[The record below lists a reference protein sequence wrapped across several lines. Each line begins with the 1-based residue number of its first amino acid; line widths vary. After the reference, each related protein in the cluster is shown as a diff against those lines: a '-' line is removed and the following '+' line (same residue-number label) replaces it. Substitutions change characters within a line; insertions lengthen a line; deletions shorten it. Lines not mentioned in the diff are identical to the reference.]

1 MSSHTWWSS
10 VTVVMSL
17 WIAWPTLASDNS
29 LFLFGGR
36 EHDQFLG
43 CLSCYRSETFS
54 VWNENGEYGSTTNEN
69 SIWNQDGK
77 YGARSSLLSPWNS
90 WATNPPIVVDRV
102 GNLYGYFTR
111 NPNHPKRITATPPYH
126 PNHTEIE
133 RNSFKFL
140 AWLLDD
146 YDWIITHLDQVRAD
160 H

>member
-1 MSSHTWWSS
+1 
-10 VTVVMSL
+10 VIAVSL
-17 WIAWPTLASDNS
+17 WIAAPAIASDNS

-36 EHDQFLG
+36 DHDQFLG
-43 CLSCYRSETFS
+43 CLSCYRSEAFS

-77 YGARSSLLSPWNS
+77 FGARSSLQSPWNP
-90 WATNPPIVVDRV
+90 WATSPPLVVDRV

-111 NPNHPKRITATPPYH
+111 NPSYPQRITATPPYH
-126 PNHTEIE
+126 PNHTDVE
-133 RNSFKFL
+133 RSSFKFL

-146 YDWIITHLDQVRAD
+146 YEWIITHLDQVRAD